1 MFRRKEMMSSPT
13 GKPAQNQCRLC
24 LSNASECCS
33 LANRLEDMRTVQE
46 VIKMLLSIEDDPGLP
61 QQICASCSKE
71 LLHMAR
77 LKDCWVANQFT
88 LARQASKLV
97 PKDGEDSEWTN
108 MVQFQADEQAEEEMY
123 LEVDENV
130 SDSELF
136 FANAELGEF
145 SVEVPGDRTK
155 QTETNNDT
163 KKVERNKY
171 VKKCGEYKFRCHK
184 CRLSFPT
191 LKLKNEHLKLHN
203 KCEVCGATFMA
214 KNDLRRHMRIH
225 NGERPH
231 GCPHCYQRFSRMSHL
246 KDHIKK
252 HDNLQSHACLLCTK
266 NFPALQE
273 LLQHKMEAHSN
284 TRRTQRQKAT
294 KVERLPFEGGSSGG
308 TIRQPTGGDVR
319 RSVVVKEELVDED
332 YELIID

>member
-1 MFRRKEMMSSPT
+1 MRPPT
-13 GKPAQNQCRLC
+13 ENPVQNQCRLC
-24 LSNASECCS
+24 LNNASEYCS

-88 LARQASKLV
+88 LARQASKMV
-97 PKDGEDSEWTN
+97 SEESKDSEGTN

-136 FANAELGEF
+136 FAKAEFGEF
-145 SVEVPGDRTK
+145 SVEETGDRTDK
-155 QTETNNDT
+155 TETNNDT
-163 KKVERNKY
+163 KKNERNKY
-171 VKKCGEYKFRCHK
+171 VKKCGEFKFRCHK

-273 LLQHKMEAHSN
+273 LLQHKLEAHSN

-294 KVERLPFEGGSSGG
+294 KVERLPFEGASSGG
-308 TIRQPTGGDVR
+308 TFIRQPTGGDVR
-319 RSVVVKEELVDED
+319 RMVVVKEEQVDED

>member
-1 MFRRKEMMSSPT
+1 
-13 GKPAQNQCRLC
+13 
-24 LSNASECCS
+24 
-33 LANRLEDMRTVQE
+33 
-46 VIKMLLSIEDDPGLP
+46 
-61 QQICASCSKE
+61 
-71 LLHMAR
+71 MAR

-136 FANAELGEF
+136 FAKAELGEF

-214 KNDLRRHMRIH
+214 KNDLRRHMVCCNR
-225 NGERPH
+225 
-231 GCPHCYQRFSRMSHL
+231 SHISL
-246 KDHIKK
+246 KK
-252 HDNLQSHACLLCTK
+252 
-266 NFPALQE
+266 
-273 LLQHKMEAHSN
+273 SN
-284 TRRTQRQKAT
+284 KIFKTFREYTTVSDRT
-294 KVERLPFEGGSSGG
+294 
-308 TIRQPTGGDVR
+308 DVR
-319 RSVVVKEELVDED
+319 TVTSAFPG
-332 YELIID
+332 